1 MNRTIAAMGATPL
14 LAASALLCGTASA
27 ADIRL
32 SGSDTALWDFSTANW
47 DFSTANWLDD
57 SGTAVKYADGDNVTI
72 SSDFTGGTVTLNAW
86 LNPGDV
92 TFDVADSQEI
102 VLSASSG
109 SNAFGGNTKSITKRG
124 AGTLRVKSM

>member
-32 SGSDTALWDFSTANW
+32 SGSDAALW

-72 SSDFTGGTVTLNAW
+72 GSDFTGGTVTLNAW

-92 TFDVADSQEI
+92 TFDVADSQKI
-102 VLSASSG
+102 VLGASSG

-124 AGTLRVKSM
+124 SGCFTRRVRGWKGDGK